1 MSIKVDAEGKKEL
14 RKIQSAGREADRGGR
29 GGGSLAK
36 EEMRIDS
43 GCSCC
48 STPQRSFQPGGKEP
62 RKKKEKK
69 APENPKESCKD
80 RENPAGGIQNIPK
93 DPDRISNTFKTWRY
107 QEDP

>member
-1 MSIKVDAEGKKEL
+1 MIPAAVAAQHLKEASSRAEKN
-14 RKIQSAGREADRGGR
+14 RE
-29 GGGSLAK
+29 
-36 EEMRIDS
+36 
-43 GCSCC
+43 
-48 STPQRSFQPGGKEP
+48 
-62 RKKKEKK
+62 KKKKK